1 MVCAYE
7 YPRPVEIVEVEIVLV
22 VDDQAGLGTYPQG
35 HRVDPVVPLEV
46 PVAEEVE
53 ADQG

>member
-1 MVCAYE
+1 MCAYE
-7 YPRPVEIVEVEIVLV
+7 HPHPVEVVEVEIVLV
-22 VDDQAGLGTYPQG
+22 VDDQAGLGTYPRG